1 MSGLLA
7 TAVVSIVVV
16 VGLAGCTEGATS
28 VDRAKAQVTAKEK
41 AVASAQAELD
51 AASKE
56 FCGASQDYI
65 DALDRYGDVLNDT
78 APTVGDVRAAG
89 ADLADPR
96 DDAFDGAE
104 AAVDAQQALVVAQQ
118 DLVEAQAA
126 LAAAEAG
133 PSGTPSVAEPTAPP
147 TSTPLAPAA
156 TVDRVKQADA
166 DFDAAQA
173 AVTEQTPLADASEQ
187 FNSAVV
193 ALEMAWLRLFAD
205 AGCLTDDQQVQAEA
219 AVSAYTF
226 ALQQDLATAGY
237 YAGTV
242 DGVSGPLTVQ
252 AVEDLQ
258 EANGLPVTGTVDK
271 ATAAAL
277 QAELVA
283 LGGAAAQE
291 SLASTAAVQQTL
303 KLVGFWDG
311 PVDGVWTDAPH
322 RSGAGVPDRAR
333 RRADGCGRCRDDRR
347 LRARDRRAHRAG
359 CLAESVGDADGRARE
374 FLIRGFLRSDADVET
389 SLAQEASS
397 SPSVDSSTAAHP
409 ETTPSMSPGL

>member
-1 MSGLLA
+1 MNVDRARISGILA

-16 VGLAGCTEGATS
+16 VGFSGCAEGDTS
-28 VDRAKAQVTAKEK
+28 LDRARAQVTAKEQ
-41 AVASAQAELD
+41 AVADAQAELD
-51 AASKE
+51 AASSE
-56 FCGASQDYI
+56 FCEASRDYI

-89 ADLADPR
+89 ADLSDPR

-118 DLVEAQAA
+118 ELVEAQAA

-133 PSGTPSVAEPTAPP
+133 PSGTPSVAASTAPP
-147 TSTPLAPAA
+147 TSTPLAPASS
-156 TVDRVKQADA
+156 VDRVKQADA
-166 DFDAAQA
+166 EFDAAQEGI
-173 AVTEQTPLADASEQ
+173 TEQTPLTEASEQ

-219 AVSAYTF
+219 AVSAYTL

-237 YAGTV
+237 YTGTV
-242 DGVSGPLTVQ
+242 DGVSGPMTVQ
-252 AVEDLQ
+252 AIEDLQ

-283 LGGAAAQE
+283 LGGAAAQD

-311 PVDGVWTDAPH
+311 PVDGVWTDELTAAVQAFQTELGVEPTGAVDAATIAAFESAIAELSAP
-322 RSGAGVPDRAR
+322 
-333 RRADGCGRCRDDRR
+333 
-347 LRARDRRAHRAG
+347 
-359 CLAESVGDADGRARE
+359 DA
-374 FLIRGFLRSDADVET
+374 
-389 SLAQEASS
+389 
-397 SPSVDSSTAAHP
+397 SPSPSA
-409 ETTPSMSPGL
+409 TPTEQAP

>member
-1 MSGLLA
+1 MWNRTRTTGFLA

-16 VGLAGCTEGATS
+16 VGLSGCTEGASS

-51 AASKE
+51 AASTE
-56 FCGASQDYI
+56 FCGASRDYI

-78 APTVGDVRAAG
+78 APTVGDVRVAG
-89 ADLADPR
+89 KDLADPR

-118 DLVEAQAA
+118 DLAEAQAA

-133 PSGTPSVAEPTAPP
+133 ASSSPAVAEPTPPP

-166 DFDAAQA
+166 DFEAAQA
-173 AVTEQTPLADASEQ
+173 SITEQTPLAEASEQ

-193 ALEMAWLRLFAD
+193 ALEMAWLKLFAD
-205 AGCLTDDQQVQAEA
+205 AGCLTEEQQVQAAA

-237 YAGTV
+237 YSGTV

-303 KLVGFWDG
+303 KLAGFWDG
-311 PVDGVWTDAPH
+311 AVDGVWTDDLTAAMQAFQTALGVEPTGAVDAATIAAFERAIAELTAPDP
-322 RSGAGVPDRAR
+322 SPSPSATPT
-333 RRADGCGRCRDDRR
+333 
-347 LRARDRRAHRAG
+347 
-359 CLAESVGDADGRARE
+359 DAP
-374 FLIRGFLRSDADVET
+374 
-389 SLAQEASS
+389 ASS
-397 SPSVDSSTAAHP
+397 
-409 ETTPSMSPGL
+409 

>member
-1 MSGLLA
+1 MGAL
-7 TAVVSIVVV
+7 VVL
-16 VGLAGCTEGATS
+16 VGLAGCGDAASS
-28 VDRAKAQVTAKEK
+28 VDRASAQVTAKEK
-41 AVASAQAELD
+41 AVADAQAELD
-51 AASKE
+51 AASSE
-56 FCGASQDYI
+56 FCGASRDYI
-65 DALDRYGDVLNDT
+65 EALDRYGDVLNDT
-78 APTVGDVRAAG
+78 APTVGDVQAAG

-104 AAVDAQQALVVAQQ
+104 AAVDAQVALVVAQQ
-118 DLVEAQAA
+118 ELIEAQEA

-133 PSGTPSVAEPTAPP
+133 PSGTPSAAAPTAPT
-147 TSTPLAPAA
+147 TSAPLAPTAS
-156 TVDRVKQADA
+156 VDRVKQADA

-173 AVTEQTPLADASEQ
+173 AVTEQTPLTEASEQ

-219 AVSAYTF
+219 AVSAYTL

-237 YAGTV
+237 YTGTV

-271 ATAAAL
+271 ATSAAL

-283 LGGAAAQE
+283 LGGAAAQD

-311 PVDGVWTDAPH
+311 PVDGVWTDALTE
-322 RSGAGVPDRAR
+322 AVQAFQTELGVEPTGTVDAATIAAFEHAIAELTEPDA
-333 RRADGCGRCRDDRR
+333 
-347 LRARDRRAHRAG
+347 
-359 CLAESVGDADGRARE
+359 
-374 FLIRGFLRSDADVET
+374 
-389 SLAQEASS
+389 
-397 SPSVDSSTAAHP
+397 SPSPSST
-409 ETTPSMSPGL
+409 PSGS

>member
-1 MSGLLA
+1 MIGGHVKTDRARMPGLLV

-28 VDRAKAQVTAKEK
+28 VDRAKAQVAAKEE

-51 AASKE
+51 AASEE
-56 FCGASQDYI
+56 FCGASRDYI

-78 APTVGDVRAAG
+78 APTVGDVQVAG

-118 DLVEAQAA
+118 ELVEAQAA

-156 TVDRVKQADA
+156 SVDRVKQADA
-166 DFDAAQA
+166 DFDDAQA

-237 YAGTV
+237 YTGAV
-242 DGVSGPLTVQ
+242 DGVYG
-252 AVEDLQ
+252 
-258 EANGLPVTGTVDK
+258 
-271 ATAAAL
+271 AADRAGGRRPPGG
-277 QAELVA
+277 ERVA
-283 LGGAAAQE
+283 GHGHGRQGDGCSAPGRTGGARRRCRTGVA
-291 SLASTAAVQQTL
+291 
-303 KLVGFWDG
+303 G
-311 PVDGVWTDAPH
+311 VDGCRAADAEARRLLGRTGRRGVDGCPH
-322 RSGAGVPDRAR
+322 RGGAGVPDRAR

-359 CLAESVGDADGRARE
+359 CRAEPVGDADGPARE
-374 FLIRGFLRSDADVET
+374 LNLSPRSCLENVGMST
-389 SLAQEASS
+389 SRIGA
-397 SPSVDSSTAAHP
+397 
-409 ETTPSMSPGL
+409 

>member
-1 MSGLLA
+1 MNADRSRLSGVLA
-7 TAVVSIVVV
+7 TVAVSIAIVA
-16 VGLAGCTEGATS
+16 GLAGCAEGADS
-28 VDRAKAQVTAKEK
+28 VDRAKAQVAAKEK

-56 FCGASQDYI
+56 FCGASRVYI

-78 APTVGDVRAAG
+78 APIVGDVQVAG

-104 AAVDAQQALVVAQQ
+104 AAVAAQQTLVAAQQ
-118 DLVEAQAA
+118 DLVQAQTA

-133 PSGTPSVAEPTAPP
+133 PSGTPSIGDPTATA
-147 TSTPLAPAA
+147 TSTPLAPASS
-156 TVDRVKQADA
+156 VDRVKQAEA
-166 DFDAAQA
+166 DFDDAQT
-173 AVTEQTPLADASEQ
+173 AVTAQTPLAEASEQ

-193 ALEMAWLRLFAD
+193 ALELAWLRLFAD

-219 AVSAYTF
+219 AVSAYTI
-226 ALQQDLATAGY
+226 ALQQDLATARY
-237 YAGTV
+237 YSGTV

-258 EANGLPVTGTVDK
+258 AANALPVTGTVDK

-283 LGGAAAQE
+283 LGGAAAQK

-311 PVDGVWTDAPH
+311 PVDGVWTDALTT
-322 RSGAGVPDRAR
+322 ALQTFQTELGVEPTGTVDAATLAAFEHAIAELTAPDAP
-333 RRADGCGRCRDDRR
+333 
-347 LRARDRRAHRAG
+347 
-359 CLAESVGDADGRARE
+359 LA
-374 FLIRGFLRSDADVET
+374 
-389 SLAQEASS
+389 
-397 SPSVDSSTAAHP
+397 PSATPTMPP
-409 ETTPSMSPGL
+409 EGS